1 MIILFDGV
9 CNLCNGVVK
18 FITKRDKNKL
28 FSFLSLQSN
37 EGKEILNQYN
47 INTLT
52 TDSIVYVKNNK
63 AFIKS
68 NAAIAIANDLGGIY
82 KILILLKILPSFIN
96 DYLYDFIAKNRYK
109 FFGKNDTCEIN
120 FIKNDT

>member
-9 CNLCNGVVK
+9 CNLCNGIVK
-18 FITKRDKNKL
+18 FITKRDKNKE

-37 EGKEILNQYN
+37 EGKELLNHYQ
-47 INTLT
+47 INTLN

-68 NAAIAIANDLGGIY
+68 KAVITIAKDLGGFY
-82 KILILLKILPSFIN
+82 KIFFLFQIFPTYVN
-96 DYLYDFIAKNRYK
+96 DYFYDFVAKNRYK
-109 FFGKNDTCEIN
+109 IFGKNESCEIIFN
-120 FIKNDT
+120 QK